1 MSILTFFWGE
11 IMQIGRVIVD
21 IASSLVDKIFDY
33 ILPDDEIKVGSRVLV
48 PFGKITK
55 EGYLIDIASKTDYDA
70 SKLKSIIGAIDK
82 IPVINSDQL
91 ELAKFMKQ
99 KFHTGMCD
107 ALRLFLPSELRSGKV
122 RELIKI
128 NCFIEDEERAK
139 DYLSKQRKNATSIIG
154 AIHFLLENGNASQTL
169 LNKKF
174 NTSSIKKLIDDGIIK
189 TEETVVRRTPYK
201 SVSTAITDNIVLTE
215 TQQSVVDRITTENN
229 IYLLHGVTGSGKT
242 EVYMHCMQK
251 ILASGKT
258 GIMLVPEISL
268 TPQVLMNFRSRFG
281 DKVAILHSGLSAG
294 ERFDEWERILLG
306 EAKIVIGARS
316 AIFAPLKNI
325 GLIVI
330 DEEHDSSYNSD
341 SNPRYSTIEV
351 AKERARLSNC
361 SLVLGSATPSLISYH
376 HAMIHDYQLLEMKER
391 INKKELPPLKIVDMG
406 NEIRN
411 GNTGIFSTA
420 LKEALVKTIAEDN
433 QAMLFINRRG
443 YASFLMCKK
452 CGFVA
457 KCKDCDVS
465 LVLHKHENALKCHYC
480 GNRYRVFTE
489 CPQCG
494 NTELSTGA
502 VGTERVVHELKA
514 LIPNVT
520 VSRMDN
526 DTTKTKDAHLKILSD
541 FRSGKTQVLVG
552 TQMIAKG
559 HDFPSVTLV
568 GIIDADVSLYQ
579 SSYTASEQT
588 FELITQVAGRAG
600 RADKAGEIYLQTY
613 VPRHYT
619 YRLASFYD
627 YPAFYKKEINLR
639 QVTMYPPFSR
649 IIRILFTHTD
659 ENIAKETT
667 KVYYDEVK
675 KLQQKYQGE
684 FVYLGV
690 MKSPIG
696 RIQNKFRL
704 QVLMRI
710 KPERAD
716 EITNELF
723 DIADNMDKNKATIFV
738 EINPQNLS

>member
-1 MSILTFFWGE
+1 MK
-11 IMQIGRVIVD
+11 IGKVIVD

-33 ILPDDEIKVGSRVLV
+33 LLPENEIQIGSRVLV
-48 PFGKITK
+48 PFGKTIK
-55 EGYLIDIASKTDYDA
+55 EGYLVEICQNSDYDPT
-70 SKLKSIIGAIDK
+70 KLKKIISKIDK
-82 IPVINSDQL
+82 VPVINSDQL
-91 ELAKFMKQ
+91 ELAKFMKK

-107 ALRLFLPSELRSGKV
+107 ALRLFLPSELRNGKV
-122 RELIKI
+122 KELIKI
-128 NCFIEDEERAK
+128 NCFIDDELKSKE
-139 DYLSKQRKNATSIIG
+139 YLSKQRKNATSIIG
-154 AIHFLLENGNASQTL
+154 AINYILENGSASQTI

-174 NTSSIKKLIDDGIIK
+174 NPSSIKKLIDDNIIK
-189 TEETVVRRTPYK
+189 TSEEIVRRTPYK
-201 SVSTAITDNIVLTE
+201 SVSTEIKDDIVLTK
-215 TQQSVVDRITTENN
+215 TQQEVVDRITSENN

-294 ERFDEWERILLG
+294 ERFDEWERILFG

-351 AKERARLSNC
+351 AKERARLSKC

-376 HAMIHDYQLLEMKER
+376 SAMTHEYQLLEMKER
-391 INKKELPPLKIVDMG
+391 INKKELPPLKIIDMG

-411 GNTGIFSTA
+411 GNNGIFSTA
-420 LKEALVKTIAEDN
+420 LKEALTKTINEGN

-443 YASFLMCKK
+443 FASFLMCKK

-457 KCKDCDVS
+457 KCADCDVS

-480 GNRYRVFTE
+480 GNRYKVFTE

-494 NTELSTGA
+494 NKDLSTGA
-502 VGTERVVHELKA
+502 VGTERVVHELKT

-526 DTTKTKDAHLKILSD
+526 DTTKTKDSHLKILSD

-619 YRLASFYD
+619 YKLASYYD

-639 QVTMYPPFSR
+639 QVTMYPPFTK
-649 IIRILFTHTD
+649 IIRILFTHSD

-675 KLQQKYQGE
+675 KLQQQYNGE

-710 KPERAD
+710 KPEKAD

-723 DIADNMDKNKATIFV
+723 NIADNMDKNKATIFV

>member
-1 MSILTFFWGE
+1 
-11 IMQIGRVIVD
+11 MQIGKVIID

-33 ILPDDEIKVGSRVLV
+33 LLPENEIQVGSRVLV
-48 PFGKITK
+48 PFGKTIK
-55 EGYLIDIASKTDYDA
+55 EGYLVEICQNSDYDPT
-70 SKLKSIIGAIDK
+70 KLKKIISKIDK
-82 IPVINSDQL
+82 VPVINSDQL
-91 ELAKFMKQ
+91 ELAKFMKR

-107 ALRLFLPSELRSGKV
+107 ALRLFLPSELRNGKV
-122 RELIKI
+122 KELIKI
-128 NCFIEDEERAK
+128 NCFIDDELKAK
-139 DYLSKQRKNATSIIG
+139 EYLSKQRKNATSIIG
-154 AIHFLLENGNASQTL
+154 AINYILENGSASQTI

-174 NTSSIKKLIDDGIIK
+174 NPSSIKKLIDDNIIK
-189 TEETVVRRTPYK
+189 TSEEIVRRTPYK
-201 SVSTAITDNIVLTE
+201 SVSTEIKDDIILTK
-215 TQQSVVDRITTENN
+215 TQQEVVDRITSENN

-294 ERFDEWERILLG
+294 ERFDEWERILFG

-376 HAMIHDYQLLEMKER
+376 SAMTHEYQLLEMKER
-391 INKKELPPLKIVDMG
+391 INKKELPPLKIIDMG

-411 GNTGIFSTA
+411 GNNGIFSTA
-420 LKEALVKTIAEDN
+420 LKEALTKTINEGN

-443 YASFLMCKK
+443 FASFLMCKK

-457 KCKDCDVS
+457 KCADCDVS

-480 GNRYRVFTE
+480 GNRYKVFTE

-494 NTELSTGA
+494 NKDLSTGA
-502 VGTERVVHELKA
+502 VGTERVVHELKT

-526 DTTKTKDAHLKILSD
+526 DTTKTKDSHLKILSD

-619 YRLASFYD
+619 YKLASYYD

-639 QVTMYPPFSR
+639 QVTMYPPFTK
-649 IIRILFTHTD
+649 IIRILFTHSD

-675 KLQQKYQGE
+675 KLQQQYNGE

-710 KPERAD
+710 KPEKAD

-723 DIADNMDKNKATIFV
+723 NIADNMDKNKATIFV

>member
-1 MSILTFFWGE
+1 
-11 IMQIGRVIVD
+11 MQIGKVIID

-33 ILPDDEIKVGSRVLV
+33 LLPENEIQVGSRVLV
-48 PFGKITK
+48 PFGKTIK
-55 EGYLIDIASKTDYDA
+55 EGYLVEICQNSEYDPT
-70 SKLKSIIGAIDK
+70 KLKKIISKIDK
-82 IPVINSDQL
+82 VPVINSDQL
-91 ELAKFMKQ
+91 ELAKFMKR

-107 ALRLFLPSELRSGKV
+107 ALRLFLPSELRNGKV
-122 RELIKI
+122 KELIKI
-128 NCFIEDEERAK
+128 NCFIDDELKAK
-139 DYLSKQRKNATSIIG
+139 EYLSKQRKNATSIIG
-154 AIHFLLENGNASQTL
+154 AINYILENGSASQTI

-174 NTSSIKKLIDDGIIK
+174 NPSSIKKLIDDNIIK
-189 TEETVVRRTPYK
+189 TSEEIVRRTPYK
-201 SVSTAITDNIVLTE
+201 SVSTEIKDDIVLTK
-215 TQQSVVDRITTENN
+215 TQQEVVDRITSENN

-294 ERFDEWERILLG
+294 ERFDEWERILFG

-376 HAMIHDYQLLEMKER
+376 SAMTHEYQLLEMKER
-391 INKKELPPLKIVDMG
+391 INKKELPPLKIIDMG

-411 GNTGIFSTA
+411 GNNGIFSTA
-420 LKEALVKTIAEDN
+420 LKEALTKTINEGN

-443 YASFLMCKK
+443 FASFLMCKK

-457 KCKDCDVS
+457 KCADCDVS

-480 GNRYRVFTE
+480 GNRYKVFTE

-494 NTELSTGA
+494 NKDLSTGA
-502 VGTERVVHELKA
+502 VGTERVVHELKT

-526 DTTKTKDAHLKILSD
+526 DTTKTKDSHLKILSD

-619 YRLASFYD
+619 YKLASYYD

-639 QVTMYPPFSR
+639 QVTMYPPFTK
-649 IIRILFTHTD
+649 IIRILFTHSD

-675 KLQQKYQGE
+675 KLQQQYNGE

-723 DIADNMDKNKATIFV
+723 NIADNMDKNKATIFV

>member
-1 MSILTFFWGE
+1 MK
-11 IMQIGRVIVD
+11 IGKVIVD

-33 ILPDDEIKVGSRVLV
+33 LLPENEIQIGSRVLV
-48 PFGKITK
+48 PFGKTIK
-55 EGYLIDIASKTDYDA
+55 EGYLVEICQNSDYDPT
-70 SKLKSIIGAIDK
+70 KLKKIISKIDK
-82 IPVINSDQL
+82 VPVINSDQL
-91 ELAKFMKQ
+91 ELAKFMKR

-107 ALRLFLPSELRSGKV
+107 ALRLFLPSELRNGKV
-122 RELIKI
+122 KELIKI
-128 NCFIEDEERAK
+128 NCFIDDELKAK
-139 DYLSKQRKNATSIIG
+139 EYLSKQRKNATSIIG
-154 AIHFLLENGNASQTL
+154 AINYILENGNASQTI

-174 NTSSIKKLIDDGIIK
+174 NPSSIKKLIDDNIIK
-189 TEETVVRRTPYK
+189 TSEEIVRRTPYK
-201 SVSTAITDNIVLTE
+201 SVSTEIKDDIVLTK
-215 TQQSVVDRITTENN
+215 TQQEVVDRITSENN

-294 ERFDEWERILLG
+294 ERFDEWERILFG

-376 HAMIHDYQLLEMKER
+376 SAMTHEYQLLEMKER
-391 INKKELPPLKIVDMG
+391 INKKELPPLKIIDMG

-411 GNTGIFSTA
+411 GNNGIFSTA
-420 LKEALVKTIAEDN
+420 LKEALTKTINEGN

-443 YASFLMCKK
+443 FASFLMCKK

-457 KCKDCDVS
+457 KCADCDVS

-480 GNRYRVFTE
+480 GNRYKVFTE

-494 NTELSTGA
+494 NKDLSTGA
-502 VGTERVVHELKA
+502 VGTERVVHELKT

-526 DTTKTKDAHLKILSD
+526 DTTKTKDSHLKILSD

-619 YRLASFYD
+619 YKLASYYD

-639 QVTMYPPFSR
+639 QVTMYPPFTK
-649 IIRILFTHTD
+649 IIRILFTHSD

-675 KLQQKYQGE
+675 KLQQQYNGE

-710 KPERAD
+710 KPEKAD

-723 DIADNMDKNKATIFV
+723 NIADNMDKNKATIFV

>member
-1 MSILTFFWGE
+1 
-11 IMQIGRVIVD
+11 MQIGKVIID

-33 ILPDDEIKVGSRVLV
+33 LLPENEIQVGSRVLV
-48 PFGKITK
+48 PFGKTIK
-55 EGYLIDIASKTDYDA
+55 EGYLVEICQNSDYDQT
-70 SKLKSIIGAIDK
+70 KLKKIISKIDK
-82 IPVINSDQL
+82 VPVINSDQL
-91 ELAKFMKQ
+91 ELAKFMKR

-107 ALRLFLPSELRSGKV
+107 ALRLFLPSELRNGKV
-122 RELIKI
+122 KELIKI
-128 NCFIEDEERAK
+128 NCFIDDELKAK
-139 DYLSKQRKNATSIIG
+139 EYLSKQRKNATSIIG
-154 AIHFLLENGNASQTL
+154 AINYILENGSASQTI

-174 NTSSIKKLIDDGIIK
+174 NPSSIKKLIDDNIIK
-189 TEETVVRRTPYK
+189 TSEEIVRRTPYK
-201 SVSTAITDNIVLTE
+201 SVSTEIKDDIVLTK
-215 TQQSVVDRITTENN
+215 TQQEVVDRITSENN

-294 ERFDEWERILLG
+294 ERFDEWERILFG

-376 HAMIHDYQLLEMKER
+376 SAMTHEYQLLEMKER
-391 INKKELPPLKIVDMG
+391 INKKELPPLKIIDMG

-411 GNTGIFSTA
+411 GNNGIFSTA
-420 LKEALVKTIAEDN
+420 LKEALTKTINEGN

-443 YASFLMCKK
+443 FASFLMCKK

-457 KCKDCDVS
+457 KCADCDVS

-480 GNRYRVFTE
+480 GNRYKVFTE

-494 NTELSTGA
+494 NKDLSTGA
-502 VGTERVVHELKA
+502 VGTERVVHELKT

-526 DTTKTKDAHLKILSD
+526 DTTKTKDSHLKILSD
-541 FRSGKTQVLVG
+541 FGSGKTQVLVG

-619 YRLASFYD
+619 YKLASYYD

-639 QVTMYPPFSR
+639 QVTMYPPFTK
-649 IIRILFTHTD
+649 IIRILFTHSD

-675 KLQQKYQGE
+675 KLQQQYNGE

-710 KPERAD
+710 KPEKAD

-723 DIADNMDKNKATIFV
+723 NIADNMDKNKATIFV

>member
-1 MSILTFFWGE
+1 
-11 IMQIGRVIVD
+11 MQIGKVIID

-33 ILPDDEIKVGSRVLV
+33 LLPENEIQVGSRVLV
-48 PFGKITK
+48 PFGKTIK
-55 EGYLIDIASKTDYDA
+55 EGYLVEICQNSDYDPT
-70 SKLKSIIGAIDK
+70 KLKKIISKIDK
-82 IPVINSDQL
+82 VPVINSDQL
-91 ELAKFMKQ
+91 ELAKFMKR

-107 ALRLFLPSELRSGKV
+107 ALRLFLPSELRNGKV
-122 RELIKI
+122 KELIKI
-128 NCFIEDEERAK
+128 NCFIDDELKAK
-139 DYLSKQRKNATSIIG
+139 EYLSKQRKNATSIIG
-154 AIHFLLENGNASQTL
+154 AINYILENGSASQTI

-174 NTSSIKKLIDDGIIK
+174 NPSSIKKLIDDNIIK
-189 TEETVVRRTPYK
+189 TSEEIVRRTPYK
-201 SVSTAITDNIVLTE
+201 SVSTEIKDDIVLTK
-215 TQQSVVDRITTENN
+215 TQQEVVDRITSENN

-251 ILASGKT
+251 ILVSGKT

-294 ERFDEWERILLG
+294 ERFDEWERILFG

-376 HAMIHDYQLLEMKER
+376 SAMTHEYQLLEMKER
-391 INKKELPPLKIVDMG
+391 INKKELPPLKIIDMG

-411 GNTGIFSTA
+411 GNNGIFSTA
-420 LKEALVKTIAEDN
+420 LKEALTKTINEGN

-443 YASFLMCKK
+443 FASFLMCKK

-457 KCKDCDVS
+457 KCADCDVS

-480 GNRYRVFTE
+480 GNRYKVFTE

-494 NTELSTGA
+494 NKDLSTGA
-502 VGTERVVHELKA
+502 VGTERVVHELKT

-526 DTTKTKDAHLKILSD
+526 DTTKTKDSHLKILSD

-619 YRLASFYD
+619 YKLASYYD

-639 QVTMYPPFSR
+639 QVTMYPPFTK
-649 IIRILFTHTD
+649 IIRILFTHSD

-675 KLQQKYQGE
+675 KLQQQYNGE

-710 KPERAD
+710 KPEKAD

-723 DIADNMDKNKATIFV
+723 NIADNMDKNKATIFV

>member
-1 MSILTFFWGE
+1 MK
-11 IMQIGRVIVD
+11 IGKVIVD

-33 ILPDDEIKVGSRVLV
+33 LLPENEIQVGSRVLV
-48 PFGKITK
+48 PFGKTIK
-55 EGYLIDIASKTDYDA
+55 EGYLVEICQNSDYDPT
-70 SKLKSIIGAIDK
+70 KLKKIISKIDK
-82 IPVINSDQL
+82 VPVINSDQL
-91 ELAKFMKQ
+91 ELAKFMKK

-107 ALRLFLPSELRSGKV
+107 ALRLFLPSELRNGKV
-122 RELIKI
+122 KELIKI
-128 NCFIEDEERAK
+128 NCFIDDELKSKE
-139 DYLSKQRKNATSIIG
+139 YLSKQRKNATSIIG
-154 AIHFLLENGNASQTL
+154 AINYILENGNASQTI

-174 NTSSIKKLIDDGIIK
+174 NPSSIKKLIDDNIIK
-189 TEETVVRRTPYK
+189 TSEEIVRRTPYK
-201 SVSTAITDNIVLTE
+201 SVLTEIKDDIVLTK
-215 TQQSVVDRITTENN
+215 TQQEVVDRITSENN

-294 ERFDEWERILLG
+294 ERFDEWERILFG

-376 HAMIHDYQLLEMKER
+376 SAMTHEYQLLEMKER
-391 INKKELPPLKIVDMG
+391 INKKELPPLKIIDMG

-411 GNTGIFSTA
+411 GNNGIFSTA
-420 LKEALVKTIAEDN
+420 LKEALTKTINEGN

-443 YASFLMCKK
+443 FASFLMCKK

-457 KCKDCDVS
+457 KCADCDVS

-480 GNRYRVFTE
+480 GNRYKVFTE

-494 NTELSTGA
+494 NKDLSTGA
-502 VGTERVVHELKA
+502 VGTERVVHELKT

-526 DTTKTKDAHLKILSD
+526 DTTKTKDSHLKILSD

-619 YRLASFYD
+619 YKLASYYD

-639 QVTMYPPFSR
+639 QVTMYPPFTK
-649 IIRILFTHTD
+649 IIRILFTHSD

-675 KLQQKYQGE
+675 KLQQQYNGE

-710 KPERAD
+710 KPEKAD

-723 DIADNMDKNKATIFV
+723 NIADNMDKNKATIFV

>member
-1 MSILTFFWGE
+1 
-11 IMQIGRVIVD
+11 MQIGKVIID

-33 ILPDDEIKVGSRVLV
+33 LLPENEIQVGSRVLV
-48 PFGKITK
+48 PFGKTIK
-55 EGYLIDIASKTDYDA
+55 EGYLVEICQNSDYDPT
-70 SKLKSIIGAIDK
+70 KLKKIISKIDK
-82 IPVINSDQL
+82 VPVINSDQL
-91 ELAKFMKQ
+91 ELAKFMKR

-107 ALRLFLPSELRSGKV
+107 ALRLFLPSELRNGKV
-122 RELIKI
+122 KELIKI
-128 NCFIEDEERAK
+128 NCFIDDELKAK
-139 DYLSKQRKNATSIIG
+139 EYLSKQRKNATSIIG
-154 AIHFLLENGNASQTL
+154 AINYILENGSASQTI

-174 NTSSIKKLIDDGIIK
+174 NPSSIKKLIDDNIIK
-189 TEETVVRRTPYK
+189 TSEEIVRRTPYK
-201 SVSTAITDNIVLTE
+201 SVSTGIKDDIVLTK
-215 TQQSVVDRITTENN
+215 TQQEVVDRITSENN

-294 ERFDEWERILLG
+294 ERFDEWERILFG

-376 HAMIHDYQLLEMKER
+376 SAMTHEYQLLEMKER
-391 INKKELPPLKIVDMG
+391 INKKELPPLKIIDMG

-411 GNTGIFSTA
+411 GNNGIFSTA
-420 LKEALVKTIAEDN
+420 LKEALTKTINEGN

-443 YASFLMCKK
+443 FASFLMCKK

-457 KCKDCDVS
+457 KCADCDVS

-480 GNRYRVFTE
+480 GNRYKVFTE

-494 NTELSTGA
+494 NKDLSTGA
-502 VGTERVVHELKA
+502 VGTERVVHELKT

-526 DTTKTKDAHLKILSD
+526 DTTKTKDSHLKILSD

-619 YRLASFYD
+619 YKLASYYD

-639 QVTMYPPFSR
+639 QVTMYPPFTK
-649 IIRILFTHTD
+649 IIRILFTHSD

-675 KLQQKYQGE
+675 KLQQQYNGE

-723 DIADNMDKNKATIFV
+723 NIADNMDKNKATIFV

>member
-1 MSILTFFWGE
+1 
-11 IMQIGRVIVD
+11 MQIGKVIID

-33 ILPDDEIKVGSRVLV
+33 LLPENEIQVGSRVLV
-48 PFGKITK
+48 PFGKTIK
-55 EGYLIDIASKTDYDA
+55 EGYLVEICQNSDYDQT
-70 SKLKSIIGAIDK
+70 KLKKIISKIDK
-82 IPVINSDQL
+82 VPVINSDQL
-91 ELAKFMKQ
+91 ELAKFMKR

-107 ALRLFLPSELRSGKV
+107 ALRLFLPSELRNGKV
-122 RELIKI
+122 KELIKI
-128 NCFIEDEERAK
+128 NCFIDDELKAK
-139 DYLSKQRKNATSIIG
+139 EYLSKQRKNATSIIG
-154 AIHFLLENGNASQTL
+154 AINYILENGSASQTI

-174 NTSSIKKLIDDGIIK
+174 NPSSIKKLIDDNIIK
-189 TEETVVRRTPYK
+189 TSEEIVRRTPYK
-201 SVSTAITDNIVLTE
+201 SVSTEIKDDIVLTK
-215 TQQSVVDRITTENN
+215 TQQEVVDRITSENN

-294 ERFDEWERILLG
+294 ERFDEWERILFG

-376 HAMIHDYQLLEMKER
+376 SAMTHEYQLLEMKER
-391 INKKELPPLKIVDMG
+391 INKKELPPLKIIDMG

-411 GNTGIFSTA
+411 GNNGIFSTA
-420 LKEALVKTIAEDN
+420 LKEALTKTINEGN

-443 YASFLMCKK
+443 FASFLMCKK

-457 KCKDCDVS
+457 KCADCDVS

-480 GNRYRVFTE
+480 GNRYKVFTE

-494 NTELSTGA
+494 NKDLSTGA
-502 VGTERVVHELKA
+502 VGTERVVHELKT

-526 DTTKTKDAHLKILSD
+526 DTTKTKDSHLKILSD

-619 YRLASFYD
+619 YKLASYYD

-639 QVTMYPPFSR
+639 QVTMYPPFTK
-649 IIRILFTHTD
+649 IIRILFTHSD

-675 KLQQKYQGE
+675 KLQQQYNGE

-710 KPERAD
+710 KPEKAD

-723 DIADNMDKNKATIFV
+723 NIADNMDKNKATIFV

>member
-1 MSILTFFWGE
+1 
-11 IMQIGRVIVD
+11 MQIGKVIID

-33 ILPDDEIKVGSRVLV
+33 LLPESEIQAGSRVLV
-48 PFGKITK
+48 PFGKTIK
-55 EGYLIDIASKTDYDA
+55 EGYLVEICQNSDYDPT
-70 SKLKSIIGAIDK
+70 KLKKIISKIDK
-82 IPVINSDQL
+82 VPVINNDQL
-91 ELAKFMKQ
+91 ELAKFMKR

-107 ALRLFLPSELRSGKV
+107 ALRLFLPSELRNGKV
-122 RELIKI
+122 KELIKI
-128 NCFIEDEERAK
+128 NCFIDDELKAK
-139 DYLSKQRKNATSIIG
+139 EYLSKQRKNATSIIG
-154 AIHFLLENGNASQTL
+154 AINYILENGSASQTI

-174 NTSSIKKLIDDGIIK
+174 NPSSIKKLIDDNIIK
-189 TEETVVRRTPYK
+189 TSEEIVRRTPYK
-201 SVSTAITDNIVLTE
+201 SVSTEIKDDIVLTK
-215 TQQSVVDRITTENN
+215 TQQEVVDRITSENN

-294 ERFDEWERILLG
+294 ERFDEWERILFG

-376 HAMIHDYQLLEMKER
+376 SAMTHEYQLLEMKER
-391 INKKELPPLKIVDMG
+391 INKKELPPLKIIDMG

-411 GNTGIFSTA
+411 GNNGIFSTA
-420 LKEALVKTIAEDN
+420 LKEALTKTINEGN

-443 YASFLMCKK
+443 FASFLMCKK

-457 KCKDCDVS
+457 KCADCDVS

-480 GNRYRVFTE
+480 GNRYKVFTE

-494 NTELSTGA
+494 NKDLSTGA
-502 VGTERVVHELKA
+502 VGTERVVHELKT

-526 DTTKTKDAHLKILSD
+526 DITKTKDSHLKILSD

-619 YRLASFYD
+619 YKLASYYD

-639 QVTMYPPFSR
+639 QVTMYPPFTK
-649 IIRILFTHTD
+649 IIRILFTHSD

-675 KLQQKYQGE
+675 KLQQQYNGE

-723 DIADNMDKNKATIFV
+723 NIADNMDKNKATIFV